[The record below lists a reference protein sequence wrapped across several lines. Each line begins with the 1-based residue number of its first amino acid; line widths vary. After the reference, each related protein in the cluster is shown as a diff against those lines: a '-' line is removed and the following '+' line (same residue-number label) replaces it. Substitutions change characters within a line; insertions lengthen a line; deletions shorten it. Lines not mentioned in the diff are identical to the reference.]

1 MRADPL
7 RPAARHPK
15 LTWPRVGD
23 GEERYVQVG
32 DHGRGRSSGRSP
44 AFDREAWSDVHS
56 LLSGVITD
64 ALDASDLERLAVA
77 SYFLGLENEAVDAWT
92 RAHHAHLRDGAAAKA
107 ARCAF
112 WLGFTFM
119 YGGQMAPG
127 GGWLA
132 RASTVLDDVGE
143 ECVERGYLLIPA
155 ALKEF
160 ESGDASAA
168 CATCTE
174 AASIAKRFSDRDLMA
189 MAILGRGSA
198 LTWLGEIRE
207 GVALLDEVMVS
218 VTAGE
223 VSPLVAGIVYCG
235 RPRVVLGDLRPPS
248 GHRVDGGPH
257 HVVRLPARPP
267 ALPGPVP
274 GAPGGDHAGDGD
286 VALR

>member
-1 MRADPL
+1 M
-7 RPAARHPK
+7 
-15 LTWPRVGD
+15 
-23 GEERYVQVG
+23 
-32 DHGRGRSSGRSP
+32 
-44 AFDREAWSDVHS
+44 
-56 LLSGVITD
+56 
-64 ALDASDLERLAVA
+64 
-77 SYFLGLENEAVDAWT
+77 
-92 RAHHAHLRDGAAAKA
+92 
-107 ARCAF
+107 
-112 WLGFTFM
+112 
-119 YGGQMAPG
+119 
-127 GGWLA
+127 
-132 RASTVLDDVGE
+132 LDDVGE

-235 RPRVVLGDLRPPS
+235 VLESCWEIFDLRRAKEWTAVLSSWCDSQPE
-248 GHRVDGGPH
+248 
-257 HVVRLPARPP
+257 RLPYRGQCLVHRAEILQVRGTWRLAEAEARRAGERLAGTPVMGAALYQQGEVYRLRGESPMLSRPIAGHTSGAAYPSPVWLVSGWRRRTWMPRWP
-267 ALPGPVP
+267 AF
-274 GAPGGDHAGDGD
+274 AW
-286 VALR
+286 R